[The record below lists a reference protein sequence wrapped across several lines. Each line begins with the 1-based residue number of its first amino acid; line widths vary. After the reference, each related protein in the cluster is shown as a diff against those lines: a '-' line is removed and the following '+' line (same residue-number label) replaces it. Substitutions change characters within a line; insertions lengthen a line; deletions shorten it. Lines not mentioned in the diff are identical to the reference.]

1 MNDFG
6 AAYLAN
12 HRFAVAFTCVA
23 AASQGLGGLLA
34 VLGMG
39 DYGESVAHLMS
50 FSTGVMVYLSFMDIM
65 VDTTEKIGETYS
77 SIAFFV
83 GFGLFLLLEIALPE
97 VEGEQVV
104 ELFGLGW
111 SPSSPSTK
119 AEQTPKASSEDEVR
133 LGLRQRA
140 GRASDD
146 APPEPPPSAAR
157 RAGSSPAR
165 ARAAPA
171 SPPKSATVA
180 SRKRAQA
187 VPSSPPPSQKREA
200 FKEEGEQA
208 LTDRRKRRVAF
219 SGLMV
224 MISISL
230 HNIPEGVAVYLTC
243 LKGVESGLPLA
254 IAMSLH
260 NIPEGMAVAGPLY
273 AATKSKTKAVLAAT
287 ISGGFE
293 VLGCLLVQLFFERIT
308 PFFLESMLS
317 LVAGI
322 MVGLGALL
330 CRRHA
335 PAAHI
340 PALGTARLTPPALTR
355 STDRASAEL
364 PRDPQ
369 ARPDGLL
376 VRGRDGLH
384 VHLEVALQPA
394 HRGPQMNSI
403 RLLRLPP
410 VLAALDVFV

>member
-1 MNDFG
+1 MNDVG

-12 HRFAVAFTCVA
+12 HRFAVLFTCVA

-65 VDTTEKIGETYS
+65 VDTTEKIGEYS

-83 GFGLFLLLEIALPE
+83 GFALFLLLEVALPE
-97 VEGEQVV
+97 VEGTQVV

-111 SPSSPSTK
+111 SLSLSTEGEQAST
-119 AEQTPKASSEDEVR
+119 AEDKGTDTDKER
-133 LGLRQRA
+133 LGLHRRA
-140 GRASDD
+140 GKASDD
-146 APPEPPPSAAR
+146 APPDLSMAR
-157 RAGSSPAR
+157 RSAGSPAR
-165 ARAAPA
+165 TRPVPS
-171 SPPKSATVA
+171 SPPKSASVA
-180 SRKRAQA
+180 SLRKAQA
-187 VPSSPPPSQKREA
+187 VASSPPPSQKRKA
-200 FKEEGEQA
+200 FEEEGEQA
-208 LTDRRKRRVAF
+208 VTDRRKRRVAF

-287 ISGGFE
+287 VSGGFE
-293 VLGCLLVQLFFERIT
+293 VLGCLLVQLFFDRIT
-308 PFFLESMLS
+308 PFFLEFMLS

-322 MVGLGALL
+322 MVGLGARPLACDTTELRSTPLPSPPLRSVALSLPCSNPSEPLRTPLL
-330 CRRHA
+330 CLA
-335 PAAHI
+335 CAALI
-340 PALGTARLTPPALTR
+340 
-355 STDRASAEL
+355 EL
-364 PRDPQ
+364 LPSC
-369 ARPDGLL
+369 
-376 VRGRDGLH
+376 
-384 VHLEVALQPA
+384 LEVLKPVPMGCSCAGGMVFMFISKSLSNQLIEALK
-394 HRGPQMNSI
+394 
-403 RLLRLPP
+403 
-410 VLAALDVFV
+410 